1 MAKLQWHVTGEKRYE
16 TGVKDVALFI
26 SKDTFK
32 ETDTSDYIDGVAW
45 NGITAVNET
54 PSGGEA
60 SDLYADDEKYLSLYS
75 EEELGVSVEAYT
87 YPDEWGICDG
97 SATVGGGLELK
108 QQIRKMFG
116 LAYITTVGND
126 INGNAEGEKLH
137 LLYGCKAAPSDRS
150 YSTINES
157 PEAITFS
164 WELTTTKQPVPE
176 NFKKTALIT
185 IDTTKLE
192 GGKDNE
198 TYKTLKNLV
207 YGTDSSEP
215 TLPKASSVIEMFM
228 GEQVKYTYVLLTS
241 EPEDWATKYYTDY
254 YIIDGLKFVLISIGE
269 GAPEFAAN
277 TYYKKEVVSEG

>member
-16 TGVKDVALFI
+16 TGVKDVALFT
-26 SKDTFK
+26 SKDTFS
-32 ETDTSDYIDGVAW
+32 EEDTSDYVEGVAW
-45 NGITAVNET
+45 NGITSVNET

-97 SATVGGGLELK
+97 SAIVGGGLELK
-108 QQIRKMFG
+108 QQSRKMFG
-116 LAYITTVGND
+116 LAYVTTVGND

-150 YSTINES
+150 YSTINDS

-164 WELTTTKQPVPE
+164 WEITTTKQPVPE

-192 GGKDNE
+192 GGKANE
-198 TYKTLKNLV
+198 TYTTLKNLV

-228 GEQVKYTYVLLTS
+228 
-241 EPEDWATKYYTDY
+241 ED
-254 YIIDGLKFVLISIGE
+254 
-269 GAPEFAAN
+269 
-277 TYYKKEVVSEG
+277 VSAG